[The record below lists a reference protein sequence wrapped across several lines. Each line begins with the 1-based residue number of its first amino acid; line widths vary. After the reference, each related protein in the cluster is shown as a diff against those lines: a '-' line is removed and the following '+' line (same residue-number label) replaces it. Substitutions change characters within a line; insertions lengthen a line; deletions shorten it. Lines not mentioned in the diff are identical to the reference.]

1 MEEGEG
7 GIRKIGDRGG
17 GGVKSPILGLK
28 LTNWD
33 FLLGE
38 KFCGKLIM
46 GRRVLTGLFRVAKK
60 GAYLHQV
67 LNVCQTIA

>member
-1 MEEGEG
+1 MT
-7 GIRKIGDRGG
+7 KG

-28 LTNWD
+28 LMNRD

-60 GAYLHQV
+60 GVYLHQV